1 MPIPSVP
8 NDLLPVLMDDAPAI
22 FVGLELAPTFGA
34 WLAVTGDLDADAYHA
49 YGRELCMAYAIQTRN
64 LVPTDE
70 YGIMDTSG
78 FGGLRPR
85 SIEEALVLSEVRDEL
100 EDKWPAFEAWC
111 DHRGYA
117 YTVYE
122 GSKLRDAWSIAEEF
136 ESDFLGFHESEE
148 AYAQERLGEMWDNT
162 FDMQTRKDAEGISTL
177 VFNHMNWSRL
187 AGEFET
193 DDVYYGERTE
203 NGIPVFWRN

>member
-1 MPIPSVP
+1 MPIPQVP
-8 NDLLPVLMDDAPAI
+8 EELRVASLDSDTPAI
-22 FVGLELAPTFGA
+22 FVGLTINPVRGA
-34 WLAVTGDLDADAYHA
+34 WLAVTGDLDADDYHNFGKA
-49 YGRELCMAYAIQTRN
+49 LARMNPDSGG
-64 LVPTDE
+64 E
-70 YGIMDTSG
+70 YEIMDTSG

-85 SIEEALVLSEVRDEL
+85 SVEEALVLSEIKDEL

-122 GSKLRDAWSIAEEF
+122 GGKLRDAWSISEEF
-136 ESDFLGFHESEE
+136 ESDFIGFYDSEE
-148 AYAQERLGEMWDNT
+148 AYAQERLGEMWDDA
-162 FDMQTRKDAEGISTL
+162 FDMQARKDAESICTH

-187 AGEFET
+187 AGEFES